1 MTWVLRIDPLVPV
14 SLAVQAS
21 RWKRYQPLVKRTD
34 REPSR
39 LTITA
44 SDFHPLADLQVMDL
58 MARGDP
64 A

>member
-1 MTWVLRIDPLVPV
+1 MTWVLRNDPLVPV

-21 RWKRYQPLVKRTD
+21 RWKRYQPLVKD

-44 SDFHPLADLQVMDL
+44 SDFHPLADL
-58 MARGDP
+58 
-64 A
+64 

>member
-1 MTWVLRIDPLVPV
+1 MTWVLRNDPLVPV

-21 RWKRYQPLVKRTD
+21 RWKRYQPLVKD